1 MINFLIG
8 YFIGNLVFLLVVYIG
23 FSFNKKH
30 SSEDV
35 DNF

>member
-1 MINFLIG
+1 MLNFFIG
-8 YFIGNLVFLLVVYIG
+8 YFIGNLFSLLIAYIG
-23 FSFNKKH
+23 FSINKE

>member
-8 YFIGNLVFLLVVYIG
+8 YFTGNLIFLLIVYIG
-23 FSFNKKH
+23 FSINKEN
-30 SSEDV
+30 SSEDI

>member
-8 YFIGNLVFLLVVYIG
+8 YFIGNLISLLLAYIG
-23 FSFNKKH
+23 FSINKKY